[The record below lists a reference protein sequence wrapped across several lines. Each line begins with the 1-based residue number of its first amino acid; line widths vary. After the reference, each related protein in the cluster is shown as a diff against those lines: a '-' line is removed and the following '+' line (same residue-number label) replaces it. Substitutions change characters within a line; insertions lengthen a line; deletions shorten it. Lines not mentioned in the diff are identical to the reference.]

1 MCVFSLRMRRIRSV
15 QKKWRKPNWRPDTLS
30 WVINPAD
37 PICSEKDCRRGWDSF
52 ILSFYSRQWDENH
65 FILLLD
71 HWVIRRD
78 TDHRSLGSRTSQHH
92 VTESWATD
100 GVRTVLQI
108 GILVS
113 LRKLNSVIYSTSQ
126 KIVLITFLMFLKDVF
141 CSPRLRL
148 MDWSKEETVIL
159 WNIIRI

>member
-1 MCVFSLRMRRIRSV
+1 MWVISVFSLRMRRIRSV
-15 QKKWRKPNWRPDTLS
+15 QKKWRKPNWRPGTLT
-30 WVINPAD
+30 WGINPAD

-52 ILSFYSRQWDENH
+52 ILSFYSRRRDENH

-100 GVRTVLQI
+100 GVRTVTDKNSGQFEKIKLCH
-108 GILVS
+108 ILYQS
-113 LRKLNSVIYSTSQ
+113 KNCN
-126 KIVLITFLMFLKDVF
+126 KIFLKKCF
-141 CSPRLRL
+141 
-148 MDWSKEETVIL
+148 
-159 WNIIRI
+159 